1 MNNMKIFTGAD
12 HRGYLLK
19 EKINSWIFEW
29 GYTFTDLGAFIID
42 PFDDFT
48 KYVSEVASLVANEK
62 GSRGIVL
69 CGSGVGASILAN
81 KFDGIRA
88 SIGKDKN
95 QIKKG
100 RSDDDMNILVLAADF
115 TKEKE
120 AKEIV
125 KAFLDTKFTGKA
137 RYRKRL
143 NDIKKIEANN

>member
-1 MNNMKIFTGAD
+1 MKIFTGAD

-19 EKINSWIFEW
+19 EKINSWVFEW
-29 GYTFTDLGAFIID
+29 GYTFTDVGALIID

-48 KYVSEVASLVANEK
+48 KYVSEVASLVANTR
-62 GSRGIVL
+62 GSRGVVL
-69 CGSGVGASILAN
+69 CGSGVGADILAN

-115 TKEKE
+115 TKDEE
-120 AKEIV
+120 AKEML
-125 KAFLDTKFTGKA
+125 KQFLDTKFKGKS
-137 RYRKRL
+137 RFKKRL
-143 NDIKKIEANN
+143 QEIEKIEANN